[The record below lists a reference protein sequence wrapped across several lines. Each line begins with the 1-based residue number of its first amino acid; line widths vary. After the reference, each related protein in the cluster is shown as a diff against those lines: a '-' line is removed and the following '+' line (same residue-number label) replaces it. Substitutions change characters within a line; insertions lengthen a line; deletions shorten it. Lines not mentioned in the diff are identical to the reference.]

1 MNAQD
6 HIYPEYCHSL
16 SPTIGKWC
24 PLLVTDVHR
33 LRNVGMFSDGTPLP
47 MSLRRLRDGRLPGCF
62 YRLEDPGFCGLR
74 SAVCGLPPRPLYHL
88 DNHPVKWVRVTG
100 VVLAVDECRGK
111 RVYVVDDSSG
121 MTVECAAIAPAPAPT
136 AVVGG
141 DGRPTRLD
149 PLAAEPAAPRSRS
162 SAHANGDARTRL
174 AAACERK
181 VGGGHAPRRGE
192 EGQPTPSVQLPAVPW
207 QHIDVGTVVKVKG
220 RVGEWWGTVQIEVV
234 KMDVMRG
241 VDEEVRCWDE
251 VLAFRRGVVGRAWV
265 VGEEMEARLR
275 REREREQERE
285 RGRGREQLRGSR
297 RKGEKTARQVGHRAG
312 TGEGER
318 RGRRTRGADSPQREV
333 GGGKGAERAGGQTPP
348 GRGSTAGEGLARG

>member
-33 LRNVGMFSDGTPLP
+33 LRNVGMFSD
-47 MSLRRLRDGRLPGCF
+47 
-62 YRLEDPGFCGLR
+62 
-74 SAVCGLPPRPLYHL
+74 ARPLYHL

-141 DGRPTRLD
+141 DGQPTRLD

-297 RKGEKTARQVGHRAG
+297 RKGEKTARQVEHRAG

-318 RGRRTRGADSPQREV
+318 RGRRTRGRTRGAGSPRREV
-333 GGGKGAERAGGQTPP
+333 EGGKEVERAGGQTPP